1 MKIIFTITLFC
12 LLTIGRL
19 YSQTGCC
26 PYISSIS
33 IIPTSPTTND
43 TIKIVTSTTT
53 PSFGSKISY
62 TYTQQSDT
70 FDLVGCFWEGMATQ
84 PRTFLDTTNIGL
96 LTAGTYFVNYIAYS
110 SISSTS
116 CSVIDTNSM
125 TTPFQVTATSGLEN
139 LNLDDYF
146 FSIYP
151 NPFSVQTVLQTNIF
165 LHNATLTVSNY
176 LGQTVKQIKNISGKT
191 ATLHRANLPS
201 GLHFVRL
208 TQDNRVITTK
218 KLIITN

>member
-1 MKIIFTITLFC
+1 MCVITDNNKVKNVFAITLFC
-12 LLTIGRL
+12 LLTIGHL

-26 PYISSIS
+26 PYISSIT
-33 IIPTSPTTND
+33 ITPTSPTTND

-96 LTAGTYFVNYIAYS
+96 LTAGTYLVNYIAYS

-125 TTPFQVTATSGLEN
+125 TTSFQVTATSGLEN
-139 LNLDDYF
+139 LNLSDQNIPGELLLSIARFCF
-146 FSIYP
+146 FWFNKCKAI
-151 NPFSVQTVLQTNIF
+151 
-165 LHNATLTVSNY
+165 
-176 LGQTVKQIKNISGKT
+176 LG
-191 ATLHRANLPS
+191 
-201 GLHFVRL
+201 
-208 TQDNRVITTK
+208 
-218 KLIITN
+218 LI